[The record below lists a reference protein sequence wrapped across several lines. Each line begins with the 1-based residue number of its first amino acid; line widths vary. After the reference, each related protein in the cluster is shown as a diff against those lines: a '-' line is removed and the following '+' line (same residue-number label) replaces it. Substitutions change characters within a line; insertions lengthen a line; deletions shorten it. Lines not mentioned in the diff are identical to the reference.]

1 MRRYTLMAYVV
12 FDAEYRRLAKQANQR
27 MVRLEQAG
35 YKSPAYKAV
44 QAKLQT
50 LGRTSKIAAGRRFAE
65 SGKGTRNEIVAM
77 KKALKDFL
85 SAKTSTQKG
94 YKDYRQSVLK
104 GAQKKLDYRGMG
116 LTDDEFLQIFE
127 DLPDKEEDRI
137 YYAAVVVETV
147 SAAKKK
153 FKRTN
158 TFDIDEI
165 VKILQESKDYK
176 TALKEI
182 GIELSD
188 ISFSLG
194 AF

>member
-1 MRRYTLMAYVV
+1 MANVIY
-12 FDAEYRRLAKQANQR
+12 DAEYRRLAKQANQR

-44 QAKLQT
+44 QAKLQS
-50 LGRTSKIAAGRRFAE
+50 LGRTSKKAAGRRFAE
-65 SGKGTRNEIVAM
+65 SGKGTRNEIKAM
-77 KKALKDFL
+77 KKALTDFL
-85 SAKTSTQKG
+85 NSKTSTQKG
-94 YKDYRQSVLK
+94 YKDYRQAVLK
-104 GAQKKLDYRGMG
+104 GAQKKLDYKGQG

-153 FKRTN
+153 FKKTN
-158 TFDIDEI
+158 TFNIDEI
-165 VKILQESKDYK
+165 VNILQESKDYK